1 MSTAWKRVLYAV
13 FVAIVAVSAG
23 LLGALAGGVFV
34 YNGMRDRLAAQQ
46 PPQAAVSIPNQPTDS
61 QASNSDPDGST
72 IQIETT
78 QIETAITNAVSKV
91 GPAVVTVVGSSRRS
105 AGVSSGSGVFI
116 TQDGYVLTNNHVIEG
131 TDSLYLVLADGS
143 QLPAVVVGADP
154 FVDLAVLKA
163 EGQVPATAPLG
174 NSDAL
179 KPGETVIA
187 IGSPL
192 GDFKNTVT
200 VGVISA
206 TGRSLDSGNGYLM
219 EDLIQTDAAINQGNS
234 GGPLV
239 NLAGQVV
246 GINTL
251 VLRGSGYSQ
260 VTVEGLGFAIP
271 SNTVQAVAQK
281 IIEDGYIAR
290 PYLGIRW
297 QWIDPDLAG
306 LYGLPVEWGVYVSRV
321 MPGSPAEAGGLQ
333 EGDIITQIGDV
344 ALDGDTPYA
353 NALYYY
359 APGDTVTLTLQR
371 GRQQVQLN
379 VTLAESGQ

>member
-1 MSTAWKRVLYAV
+1 MSTTWKRVLYAV
-13 FVAIVAVSAG
+13 FVATVAVSAG

-34 YNGMRDRLAAQQ
+34 YNGMRDRLAAEQMS
-46 PPQAAVSIPNQPTDS
+46 PPAASITSQPTDS
-61 QASNSDPDGST
+61 PVSNNDPAGGT
-72 IQIETT
+72 IRIETT
-78 QIETAITNAVSKV
+78 QIETAITDAVAKV
-91 GPAVVTVVGSSRRS
+91 GPAVVTVMGSSRRS
-105 AGVSSGSGVFI
+105 GGVSSGSGVFI

-143 QLPAVVVGADP
+143 QLPAVIVGADP

-239 NLAGQVV
+239 NLAGQIV

-344 ALDGDTPYA
+344 ALNGDTPYA
-353 NALYYY
+353 NALYHY
-359 APGDTVTLTLQR
+359 APGDTVTLSIQR
-371 GRQQVQLN
+371 GRQQIQLN